1 MSMPDRPERRSPFA
15 AVVGLI
21 ALQAVVILLV
31 GVLTPRAAYLTWA
44 VEAFR
49 LATAGVRDET
59 QVHTHMCYSEFGEI
73 LPAIDGLDADVTSIE
88 AARSRMELVR
98 DLEQAGYGRE
108 IGLGVYDIHS
118 PRVPPPDEMATLLT
132 EALEAVGPARL
143 WVNPDCGLKTRDY
156 PEVLASLRNMV
167 AAARTVREGLSSPPR

>member
-1 MSMPDRPERRSPFA
+1 M
-15 AVVGLI
+15 
-21 ALQAVVILLV
+21 
-31 GVLTPRAAYLTWA
+31 
-44 VEAFR
+44 EAFR

-59 QVHTHMCYSEFGEI
+59 QIHTHMCYSEFGEI
-73 LPAIDGLDADVTSIE
+73 LPASTGWTPTTSIE

-118 PRVPPPDEMATLLT
+118 PRVPPPDEMATLLE
-132 EALEAVGPARL
+132 EALEAVGPSRL

-156 PEVLASLRNMV
+156 PEVVASLRNMV
-167 AAARTVREGLSSPPR
+167 AAARSVRAAIESKPG